1 MANLTED
8 DNEIYSTSTSPSTS
22 AQSSV
27 VDLAEVTKPND
38 SELNPL

>member
-8 DNEIYSTSTSPSTS
+8 DNEIYSTSTSTS

-27 VDLAEVTKPND
+27 VDLAEVTTPND
-38 SELNPL
+38 AELNPL